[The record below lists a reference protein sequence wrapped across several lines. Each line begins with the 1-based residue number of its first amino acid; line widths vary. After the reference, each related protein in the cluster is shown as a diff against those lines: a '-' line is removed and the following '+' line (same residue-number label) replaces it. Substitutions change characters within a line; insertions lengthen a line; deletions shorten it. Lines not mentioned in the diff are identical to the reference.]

1 MKSANTNKGTIIRLM
16 GVVLIILGALDGM
29 LSWRAGVP
37 LSSIYVFLI
46 LGGALLYI
54 VGVLRHGEAP
64 KASELHED

>member
-1 MKSANTNKGTIIRLM
+1 M